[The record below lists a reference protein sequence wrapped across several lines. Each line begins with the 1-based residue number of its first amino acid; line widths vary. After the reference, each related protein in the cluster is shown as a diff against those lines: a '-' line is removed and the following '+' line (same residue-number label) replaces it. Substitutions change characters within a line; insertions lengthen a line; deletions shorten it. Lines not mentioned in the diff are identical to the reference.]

1 MAEASRSFDDDL
13 VGLFDLSHDAFCVA
27 GFDGYLKRANP
38 AFARSLGYTLEELL
52 ARPFMDNVYPDD
64 VESVE
69 ALLAELAAGSDIV
82 GFECR
87 EVCADGS
94 VRWFEWGTS
103 SRPGEGVVYGVARDV
118 TDRRM
123 ANAELGALRRVAT
136 LAAEGVAPSE
146 LFAIVAEEV
155 ARVVDVP
162 RVSVARYELDATATD
177 CASFPPDAA
186 ETSVGK
192 RWSLEGTN
200 VLKLVRTSSQAARID
215 DYADLDGELAE
226 AVRRVGIRSTV
237 GVPIMVAGRLWG
249 AMMVS
254 TTEPDPLPADTAPR
268 LASFTELLATAIA
281 NAESRQALGRLA
293 DEQSALRR
301 VATLVAQGAGPAEV
315 FATVADE
322 LARYLDTTN
331 AGLIR
336 YEADGTAY
344 VVSAQYEPGIT
355 TMPVTGEHFPLGDHV
370 GGRVLRTGRAA
381 RIDNHENVSG
391 PGAARVRAEGG
402 IGSIVG
408 VPVVVDGR
416 LWGAAI
422 VGSRRS
428 MLADTEARVADFADL
443 VATAIANA
451 ATRTELQDSRDEL
464 GVLAEQ
470 QAALRRV
477 ATLVARGTP
486 PSEVF
491 AAVANE
497 MARCLHAANVTVSSF
512 DDDMV
517 TIVAVAALAP
527 GIQHAPLVGIRRTL
541 SEGDNIATRVFQ
553 TGQPARLEGLEFQNA
568 PGLVAAWLR
577 KTGLRSTVAVPII
590 VDGGVWGMAALGSL
604 LPEPMPPDTEARMSG
619 FADLVGT
626 AITNAAT
633 RAELIA
639 SRARI
644 VAAADEGRRRL
655 ERDLHDGAQQRLVAL
670 GLQTRLA
677 EAAVPPEMQL
687 LKQQLCD
694 IVSALAGVSADL
706 QEISRGIHPAILSK
720 GGLSPALKTL
730 ARRSAI
736 PVTLDLTIDQ
746 RLQDSVEVGAYY
758 VVSEALTNAAKHSR
772 ATQVAVSGQTNDHTL
787 SLSIHDDGIGG
798 ADMGNGSGLVGL
810 ADRVEAL
817 GGRMRIKSPAGR
829 GTSLEVTIPL
839 DGT

>member
-1 MAEASRSFDDDL
+1 MAEATRSFDDDL
-13 VGLFDLSHDAFCVA
+13 VGLFDLSHDAFCIA

-38 AFARSLGYTLEELL
+38 AFARSLGDTVEELL

-64 VESVE
+64 VESVR
-69 ALLAELAAGSDIV
+69 ALLAELATGSDTV

-94 VRWFEWGTS
+94 VCWFEWSTS
-103 SRPGEGVVYGVARDV
+103 SRPEDGVVYGVARDV

-146 LFAIVAEEV
+146 LLAIVAEEG
-155 ARVVDVP
+155 ARVVNVP

-177 CASFPPDAA
+177 CASFPPNAPA
-186 ETSVGK
+186 TSVGK

-200 VLKLVRTSSQAARID
+200 VLKLVRTSGESARID
-215 DYADLDGELAE
+215 DYAQLDGELAE

-254 TTEPDPLPADTAPR
+254 TKEPDPLPNGTEAQ

-281 NAESRQALGRLA
+281 NAESREALGCLA
-293 DEQSALRR
+293 D
-301 VATLVAQGAGPAEV
+301 
-315 FATVADE
+315 D
-322 LARYLDTTN
+322 
-331 AGLIR
+331 
-336 YEADGTAY
+336 
-344 VVSAQYEPGIT
+344 
-355 TMPVTGEHFPLGDHV
+355 
-370 GGRVLRTGRAA
+370 
-381 RIDNHENVSG
+381 
-391 PGAARVRAEGG
+391 
-402 IGSIVG
+402 
-408 VPVVVDGR
+408 
-416 LWGAAI
+416 
-422 VGSRRS
+422 
-428 MLADTEARVADFADL
+428 
-443 VATAIANA
+443 
-451 ATRTELQDSRDEL
+451 
-464 GVLAEQ
+464 

-477 ATLVARGTP
+477 ATLVARGTA

-497 MARCLHAANVTVSSF
+497 MARCLHAANITVSSF

-553 TGQPARLEGLEFQNA
+553 TGRPARLEGLEFQNA

-590 VDGGVWGMAALGSL
+590 VDGGGWGMAGLGSL
-604 LPEPMPPDTEARMSG
+604 RPEPMPPDTEARMSD

-677 EAAVPPEMQL
+677 EAAVPPEMQA

-694 IVSALAGVSADL
+694 IVSALTGVSADL

-746 RLQDSVEVGAYY
+746 RLQDSVEVAAYY

-772 ATQVAVSGQTNDHTL
+772 ATQVAVSGHTNDHTL

-839 DGT
+839 DGK

>member
-13 VGLFDLSHDAFCVA
+13 VGLFDLSHDAFCIA

-38 AFARSLGYTLEELL
+38 AFARSLGYTLDELL
-52 ARPFMDNVYPDD
+52 ARPFMDNVHPDD
-64 VESVE
+64 VEAVE
-69 ALLAELAAGSDIV
+69 ALLAELATGRDSV

-94 VRWFEWGTS
+94 VRWFEWSTS
-103 SRPGEGVVYGVARDV
+103 SRPKDGVVYGVARDV

-136 LAAEGVAPSE
+136 LAAQGVAPAE

-155 ARVVDVP
+155 ARVVNVP
-162 RVSVARYELDATATD
+162 RVSVARYELDAIATD
-177 CASFPPDAA
+177 CASFPPDAPV
-186 ETSVGK
+186 TSVGN

-200 VLKLVRTSSQAARID
+200 VLKLVRTSGESARID
-215 DYADLDGELAE
+215 DYAQLDGELAE

-254 TTEPDPLPADTAPR
+254 TREPDPLPNGTEAQ

-281 NAESRQALGRLA
+281 NAESRDTLGRLA
-293 DEQSALRR
+293 DEQ
-301 VATLVAQGAGPAEV
+301 T
-315 FATVADE
+315 
-322 LARYLDTTN
+322 
-331 AGLIR
+331 
-336 YEADGTAY
+336 
-344 VVSAQYEPGIT
+344 
-355 TMPVTGEHFPLGDHV
+355 
-370 GGRVLRTGRAA
+370 
-381 RIDNHENVSG
+381 
-391 PGAARVRAEGG
+391 
-402 IGSIVG
+402 
-408 VPVVVDGR
+408 
-416 LWGAAI
+416 
-422 VGSRRS
+422 
-428 MLADTEARVADFADL
+428 
-443 VATAIANA
+443 
-451 ATRTELQDSRDEL
+451 
-464 GVLAEQ
+464 
-470 QAALRRV
+470 ALRRV

-512 DDDMV
+512 DDETV

-541 SEGDNIATRVFQ
+541 ADGDNIAARVSQ
-553 TGQPARLEGLEFQNA
+553 TGRPARVEGLEFQNA

-604 LPEPMPPDTEARMSG
+604 RPEPMPPDTEASMSD
-619 FADLVGT
+619 FADFVGT

-670 GLQTRLA
+670 GVQTRLA
-677 EAAVPPEMQL
+677 EAAVPPEMQA
-687 LKQQLCD
+687 LKEQLSD
-694 IVSALAGVSADL
+694 LVSGLTGVSSDL

-720 GGLSPALKTL
+720 GGLGPALKAL
-730 ARRSAI
+730 ARRSTV
-736 PVTLDLTIDQ
+736 PVELVLGIDQ
-746 RLQDSVEVGAYY
+746 RLPDSAEVAAYY
-758 VVSEALTNAAKHSR
+758 VVAETLTNVAKHAKAS
-772 ATQVAVSGQTNDHTL
+772 VANVSVDTEGASLH
-787 SLSIHDDGIGG
+787 LSIRDDGIGG
-798 ADMGNGSGLVGL
+798 ADTTKGSGLVGL
-810 ADRVEAL
+810 FDRVEAL
-817 GGRMRIKSPAGR
+817 GGTMAIASHIGA
-829 GTSLEVTIPL
+829 GTSLQVSIPF
-839 DGT
+839 DTK